1 MGYSPAISSYITKLI
16 QKNKKTKEHSVF
28 ETRFN
33 IPQAKYKQSYLGLKK
48 KKAKSTTMGAQD
60 FIFKP
65 NFPTSLTFETLD
77 TLELHPAFLV
87 KGQKLW
93 DPLDVKGN
101 SFGNPSMWKLWDP
114 LDVKG
119 AFT

>member
-1 MGYSPAISSYITKLI
+1 
-16 QKNKKTKEHSVF
+16 
-28 ETRFN
+28 
-33 IPQAKYKQSYLGLKK
+33 
-48 KKAKSTTMGAQD
+48 
-60 FIFKP
+60 
-65 NFPTSLTFETLD
+65 LD